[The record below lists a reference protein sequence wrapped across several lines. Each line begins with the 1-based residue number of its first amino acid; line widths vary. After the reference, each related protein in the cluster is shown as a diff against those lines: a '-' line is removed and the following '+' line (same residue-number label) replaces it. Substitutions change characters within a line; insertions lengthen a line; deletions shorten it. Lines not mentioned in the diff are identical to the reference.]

1 MKLTIGYTA
10 YHEVE
15 VEVPPEIEEAYR
27 KYQKMWEDY
36 DADPMNAPYP
46 SDYAEQDKIRD
57 WAMGTAERLEG
68 FEELSL
74 VSNPEDDEV
83 IYMD

>member
-1 MKLTIGYTA
+1 MKLAIGYTA

-15 VEVPPEIEEAYR
+15 VEVPPEIEEAYH

-46 SDYAEQDKIRD
+46 SDETEEDKIRE
-57 WAMGTAERLEG
+57 WAKRTAERFEG
-68 FEELSL
+68 FEELNT
-74 VSNPEDDEV
+74 VSNPENNEA